1 MPKNIKC
8 FFSGQHL
15 KQRIIVF
22 VSITKIVSDF
32 NMKISYLVMI
42 CIKDPQ
48 MHTQE
53 VVHVQG
59 VRKEHTVQWT
69 HLGLIWWQHIWGAF
83 ELIPLGSS
91 GSGTVIRGA
100 LEWFSIECQK

>member
-53 VVHVQG
+53 VVNMYKESEKNTQCN
-59 VRKEHTVQWT
+59 EHTWVW
-69 HLGLIWWQHIWGAF
+69 LWWQHI
-83 ELIPLGSS
+83 
-91 GSGTVIRGA
+91 
-100 LEWFSIECQK
+100 